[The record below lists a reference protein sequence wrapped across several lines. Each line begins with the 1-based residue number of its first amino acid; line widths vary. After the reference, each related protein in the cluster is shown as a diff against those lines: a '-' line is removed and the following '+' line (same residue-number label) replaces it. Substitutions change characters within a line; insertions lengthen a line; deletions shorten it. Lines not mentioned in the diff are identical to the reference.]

1 MNKGLIDAKVWATL
15 SLLHFLISQGIGCH
29 HMHEKG
35 TILYQGY
42 ERVKNVQFFF
52 TDMETDP
59 EPVLC
64 NIRVDSLFSYS
75 SKTGGLTVPVVDG
88 HAL

>member
-1 MNKGLIDAKVWATL
+1 MKELKTY
-15 SLLHFLISQGIGCH
+15 S
-29 HMHEKG
+29 
-35 TILYQGY
+35 
-42 ERVKNVQFFF
+42 FF
-52 TDMETDP
+52 TGIETDP

-64 NIRVDSLFSYS
+64 KGWLVVFIVQTLATKLFLYS